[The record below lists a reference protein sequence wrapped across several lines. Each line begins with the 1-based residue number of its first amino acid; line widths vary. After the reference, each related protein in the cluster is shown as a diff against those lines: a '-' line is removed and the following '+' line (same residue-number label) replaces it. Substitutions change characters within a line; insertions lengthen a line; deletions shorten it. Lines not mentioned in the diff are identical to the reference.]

1 MVPITL
7 PYWSPLRYTRRLSA
21 AHRIAAIALTAL
33 FLGGVVAVGG
43 CPEASAP
50 RKVSDAFPEVN
61 HARID
66 QWRDHIK
73 PHGVELA
80 WEQVGW
86 RSNIWDAILEAHETG
101 KPLLIWSMN
110 GHPKGFT

>member
-1 MVPITL
+1 M
-7 PYWSPLRYTRRLSA
+7 SA
-21 AHRIAAIALTAL
+21 APRIAALALSAL
-33 FLGGVVAVGG
+33 LLGGVVAVGG

-50 RKVSDAFPEVN
+50 RKVSDAFPEV
-61 HARID
+61 D
-66 QWRDHIK
+66 QTKVDAWRDHIK
-73 PHGVELA
+73 PHGSELA

-86 RSNIWDAILEAHETG
+86 RSDVWGAILEAHDTG